1 MLVLA
6 LPAANAQKV
15 NTSSELA
22 KLEKADAAIAD
33 AKKGTKAST
42 WIAHAKAYADAYAL
56 PTKELGR
63 GVPEQMLMMNVG
75 RPEGAFESQFAGY
88 PAIVYSYEYV
98 DVYVVNG
105 ITEGEFMGAP
115 YYVCQ
120 YEYVDVYVHPQTGMI
135 DGWNQKKAIKDNLAE
150 TAIASYAKAYEM
162 DPKTESKVAAG
173 VLNLANS
180 LSIQA
185 DALNNMGK
193 VAEAAAAFE
202 LAFRAQQVVPA
213 IKADPNN
220 LYNAGMLTTMH
231 AATLQG
237 EEALAAF
244 SKGEKIFADALAAGF
259 KDESG
264 NIYYYIFHCFY
275 GQKEKNRDEYL
286 AKAKEALLTG
296 IKLYPKNT
304 TILDGLMQFYTAEEG
319 VGDPAEL
326 TEMIEALLKEDPTN
340 YDLWFGRGRV
350 YNAMKQYDECIKSF
364 EKCVELRPTE
374 FEPNFYV
381 GFFVIEK
388 ANAEVEKLNASTNLS
403 YQLYEEKNAAINL
416 IYAEALPWLEKA
428 HELNPTDVATVEYLN
443 GICFRLRDNE
453 GMQEKYDKYHA
464 LYMNMR

>member
-1 MLVLA
+1 MKKLVLMVVA
-6 LPAANAQKV
+6 AMVLAMPAVNAQKV
-15 NTSSELA
+15 NTDSEVAKLA
-22 KLEKADAAIAD
+22 KVDAAIAD
-33 AKKGTKAST
+33 AKKGAKAAT
-42 WIAHAKAYADAYAL
+42 WVAHAKAYADAYAL

-105 ITEGEFMGAP
+105 MIEGW
-115 YYVCQ
+115 
-120 YEYVDVYVHPQTGMI
+120 D
-135 DGWNQKKAIKDNLAE
+135 QKKAIKENLAE

-173 VLNLANS
+173 VLNLANA
-180 LSIQA
+180 LAIQA

-193 VAEAAAAFE
+193 VAEAAEAFE

-244 SKGEKIFADALAAGF
+244 NKGEKIFADALAAGF

-326 TEMIEALLKEDPTN
+326 TGMIEASLKEDPTN

-364 EKCVELRPTE
+364 EKCVELRPDE
-374 FEPNFYV
+374 FEPNFYTAY
-381 GFFVIEK
+381 FIIEK
-388 ANAEVEKLNASTNLS
+388 ANAEVEKLNSTPNMS
-403 YQLYEEKNAAINL
+403 YQLYEEENAKINL
-416 IYAEALPWLEKA
+416 IFAEAIPWLEKA
-428 HELNPTDVATVEYLN
+428 YAINPTDGATLEYLN
-443 GICFRLRDNE
+443 MLCFRLRDLD
-453 GMQEKYDKYHA
+453 GMMDKYNKYHE
-464 LYMNMR
+464 LFMNR

>member
-1 MLVLA
+1 MKKLVLMVVA
-6 LPAANAQKV
+6 AMVLAMPAANAQKV
-15 NTSSELA
+15 NTDSEVAKLA
-22 KLEKADAAIAD
+22 KVDAAIAD
-33 AKKGTKAST
+33 AKKGAKAAT
-42 WIAHAKAYADAYAL
+42 WVAHAKAYADAYAL

-105 ITEGEFMGAP
+105 MIEGW
-115 YYVCQ
+115 
-120 YEYVDVYVHPQTGMI
+120 D
-135 DGWNQKKAIKDNLAE
+135 QKKAIKENLAE

-173 VLNLANS
+173 VLNLANA

-326 TEMIEALLKEDPTN
+326 TGMIEASLKEDPTN

-364 EKCVELRPTE
+364 EKCVELRPEE
-374 FEPNFYV
+374 FEPNFYTAY
-381 GFFVIEK
+381 FIIEK
-388 ANAEVEKLNASTNLS
+388 ANAEVEKLNSTPNMS
-403 YQLYEEKNAAINL
+403 YQLYEEENAKINL
-416 IYAEALPWLEKA
+416 IFAEAIPWLEKA
-428 HELNPTDVATVEYLN
+428 YAINPTDGATIEYLN
-443 GICFRLRDNE
+443 MLCFRLRDLD
-453 GMQEKYDKYHA
+453 GMMDKYNKYHE
-464 LYMNMR
+464 LYMNR

>member
-1 MLVLA
+1 MKKLVLMVVA
-6 LPAANAQKV
+6 AMVLAMPAVNAQKV
-15 NTSSELA
+15 NTDSEVAKLA
-22 KLEKADAAIAD
+22 KVDAAIAD
-33 AKKGTKAST
+33 AKKGAKAAT
-42 WIAHAKAYADAYAL
+42 WVAHAKAYADAYAL

-105 ITEGEFMGAP
+105 MIEGW
-115 YYVCQ
+115 
-120 YEYVDVYVHPQTGMI
+120 D
-135 DGWNQKKAIKDNLAE
+135 QKKAIKENLAE

-173 VLNLANS
+173 VLNLANA

-193 VAEAAAAFE
+193 VAAAAEAFE

-244 SKGEKIFADALAAGF
+244 SKGEKIFTDALAAGF

-326 TEMIEALLKEDPTN
+326 TGMIEASLKEDPTN

-364 EKCVELRPTE
+364 EKCVELRPDE
-374 FEPNFYV
+374 FEPNFYTAY
-381 GFFVIEK
+381 FIIEK
-388 ANAEVEKLNASTNLS
+388 ANAEVEKLNSTPNMS
-403 YQLYEEKNAAINL
+403 YQLYEEENAKINL
-416 IYAEALPWLEKA
+416 IFAEAIPWLEKA
-428 HELNPTDVATVEYLN
+428 YAINPTDGATLEFLN
-443 GICFRLRDNE
+443 MLCFRLRDMD
-453 GMQEKYDKYHA
+453 GMMDKYNKYHE
-464 LYMNMR
+464 LYMNR

>member
-1 MLVLA
+1 MKKLVLMVVA
-6 LPAANAQKV
+6 AMVLAMPAVNAQKV
-15 NTSSELA
+15 NTDSEVAKLA
-22 KLEKADAAIAD
+22 KVDAAIAD
-33 AKKGTKAST
+33 AKKGAKAAT
-42 WIAHAKAYADAYAL
+42 WVAHAKAYADAYAL

-88 PAIVYSYEYV
+88 PAIVYRYEYV

-105 ITEGEFMGAP
+105 MIEGWD
-115 YYVCQ
+115 Q
-120 YEYVDVYVHPQTGMI
+120 R
-135 DGWNQKKAIKDNLAE
+135 KAIKENLAE

-180 LSIQA
+180 LAIQA

-326 TEMIEALLKEDPTN
+326 TGMIEASLKEDPTN

-364 EKCVELRPTE
+364 EKCVELRPDE
-374 FEPNFYV
+374 FEPNFYTAY
-381 GFFVIEK
+381 FIIEK
-388 ANAEVEKLNASTNLS
+388 ANAEVEKLNSTPNMS
-403 YQLYEEKNAAINL
+403 YQLYEEENAKINL
-416 IYAEALPWLEKA
+416 IFAEAIPWLEKA
-428 HELNPTDVATVEYLN
+428 YAINPTDGATLEYLN
-443 GICFRLRDNE
+443 MLCFRLRDLD
-453 GMQEKYDKYHA
+453 GMMDKYNKYHE
-464 LYMNMR
+464 LYMNR

>member
-1 MLVLA
+1 MKKLVLMVVA
-6 LPAANAQKV
+6 AMVLAMPAVNAQKV
-15 NTSSELA
+15 NTDSEVAKLA
-22 KLEKADAAIAD
+22 KVDAAIAD
-33 AKKGTKAST
+33 AKKGAKAAT
-42 WIAHAKAYADAYAL
+42 WVAHAKAYADAYAL

-105 ITEGEFMGAP
+105 MIEGW
-115 YYVCQ
+115 
-120 YEYVDVYVHPQTGMI
+120 D
-135 DGWNQKKAIKDNLAE
+135 QKKAIKENLAE
-150 TAIASYAKAYEM
+150 TAIASYTKAYEM

-173 VLNLANS
+173 VLNLANA
-180 LSIQA
+180 LTIQA

-193 VAEAAAAFE
+193 IADAAYAFE

-244 SKGEKIFADALAAGF
+244 NKGEKIFADALAAGF

-286 AKAKEALLTG
+286 PKAKEALLTG

-326 TEMIEALLKEDPTN
+326 TGMIEASLKEDPTN

-364 EKCVELRPTE
+364 EKCVELRPDE
-374 FEPNFYV
+374 FEPNFYTAY
-381 GFFVIEK
+381 FIIEK
-388 ANAEVEKLNASTNLS
+388 ANAEVEKLNSTPNMS
-403 YQLYEEKNAAINL
+403 YQLYEEENAKINL
-416 IYAEALPWLEKA
+416 IFAEAIPWLEKA
-428 HELNPTDVATVEYLN
+428 YAINPTDGATIEYLN
-443 GICFRLRDNE
+443 MLCFRLRDLD
-453 GMQEKYDKYHA
+453 GMMDKYNKYHE
-464 LYMNMR
+464 LYMNR

>member
-1 MLVLA
+1 MKKLVLMVVA
-6 LPAANAQKV
+6 AMVLAMPAVNAQKV
-15 NTSSELA
+15 NTDSEVAKLA
-22 KLEKADAAIAD
+22 KVDAAIAD
-33 AKKGTKAST
+33 AKKGAKAAT
-42 WIAHAKAYADAYAL
+42 WVAHAKAYADAYAL

-105 ITEGEFMGAP
+105 MIEGW
-115 YYVCQ
+115 
-120 YEYVDVYVHPQTGMI
+120 D
-135 DGWNQKKAIKDNLAE
+135 QKKAIKENLAE

-180 LSIQA
+180 LAIQA

-193 VAEAAAAFE
+193 VAEAAEAFE

-244 SKGEKIFADALAAGF
+244 NKGEKIFADALAAGF

-286 AKAKEALLTG
+286 PKAKEALLTG

-326 TEMIEALLKEDPTN
+326 TGMIEASLKEDPTN

-364 EKCVELRPTE
+364 EKCVELRPDE
-374 FEPNFYV
+374 FEPNFYTAY
-381 GFFVIEK
+381 FIIEK
-388 ANAEVEKLNASTNLS
+388 ANAEVEKLNSTPNMS
-403 YQLYEEKNAAINL
+403 YQLYEEENAKINL
-416 IYAEALPWLEKA
+416 IFAEAIPWLEKA
-428 HELNPTDVATVEYLN
+428 YAINPTDGATLEYLN
-443 GICFRLRDNE
+443 MLSFRLRDMD
-453 GMQEKYDKYHA
+453 GMMDKYNKYHE
-464 LYMNMR
+464 LYMNR

>member
-1 MLVLA
+1 MKKLVLMVVA
-6 LPAANAQKV
+6 AMVLAMPAVNAQKV
-15 NTSSELA
+15 NTDSEVAKLA
-22 KLEKADAAIAD
+22 KVDAAIAD
-33 AKKGTKAST
+33 AKKGAKAAT
-42 WIAHAKAYADAYAL
+42 WVAHAKAYADAYAL

-105 ITEGEFMGAP
+105 MIEGW
-115 YYVCQ
+115 
-120 YEYVDVYVHPQTGMI
+120 D
-135 DGWNQKKAIKDNLAE
+135 QKKAIKENLAE

-180 LSIQA
+180 LAIQA

-326 TEMIEALLKEDPTN
+326 TGMIEASLKEDPTN

-364 EKCVELRPTE
+364 EKCVELRPDE
-374 FEPNFYV
+374 FEPNFYTAY
-381 GFFVIEK
+381 FIIEK
-388 ANAEVEKLNASTNLS
+388 ANAEVEKLNSTPNMS
-403 YQLYEEKNAAINL
+403 YQLYEEENAKINL
-416 IYAEALPWLEKA
+416 IFAEAIPWLEKA
-428 HELNPTDVATVEYLN
+428 YAINPTDGATLEYLN
-443 GICFRLRDNE
+443 MLCFRLRDLD
-453 GMQEKYDKYHA
+453 GMMDKYNKYHE
-464 LYMNMR
+464 LYMNR

>member
-1 MLVLA
+1 MKKLVLMVVA
-6 LPAANAQKV
+6 AMVLAMPAVNAQKV
-15 NTSSELA
+15 NTDSEVAKLA
-22 KLEKADAAIAD
+22 KVDAAIAD
-33 AKKGTKAST
+33 AKKGAKAAT
-42 WIAHAKAYADAYAL
+42 WVAHAKAYADAYAL

-105 ITEGEFMGAP
+105 MIEGW
-115 YYVCQ
+115 
-120 YEYVDVYVHPQTGMI
+120 D
-135 DGWNQKKAIKDNLAE
+135 QKKAIKENLAE

-180 LSIQA
+180 LAIQA

-326 TEMIEALLKEDPTN
+326 TGMIEASLKEDPTN

-364 EKCVELRPTE
+364 EKCVELRPDE
-374 FEPNFYV
+374 FEPNFYTAY
-381 GFFVIEK
+381 FIIEK
-388 ANAEVEKLNASTNLS
+388 ANAEVEKLNSTPNMS
-403 YQLYEEKNAAINL
+403 YQLYEEENAKINL
-416 IYAEALPWLEKA
+416 IFAEAIPWLEKA
-428 HELNPTDVATVEYLN
+428 YAINPSDGATLEYLN
-443 GICFRLRDNE
+443 MLCFRLRDLD
-453 GMQEKYDKYHA
+453 GMMDKYNKYHE
-464 LYMNMR
+464 LFMNR

>member
-1 MLVLA
+1 MKKLVLMVVA
-6 LPAANAQKV
+6 AMMFAMPAVNAQKV
-15 NTSSELA
+15 NTDSEVAKLA
-22 KLEKADAAIAD
+22 KVDAAIAD
-33 AKKGTKAST
+33 AKKGAKAAT
-42 WIAHAKAYADAYAL
+42 WVAHAKAYAEAYAL

-75 RPEGAFESQFAGY
+75 RPAGAFESQFAGY

-105 ITEGEFMGAP
+105 MIEGW
-115 YYVCQ
+115 
-120 YEYVDVYVHPQTGMI
+120 D
-135 DGWNQKKAIKDNLAE
+135 QKKAIKENLAE

-173 VLNLANS
+173 VLNLANA
-180 LSIQA
+180 LAIQA

-193 VAEAAAAFE
+193 VAEAANAFE

-237 EEALAAF
+237 EEAIAAF
-244 SKGEKIFADALAAGF
+244 NKGEKIFADALEAGF

-275 GQKEKNRDEYL
+275 GQKEKNREEYL

-326 TEMIEALLKEDPTN
+326 TGMIEASLKEDPTN

-364 EKCVELRPTE
+364 EKCVELRPEE
-374 FEPNFYV
+374 FEPNFYTAY
-381 GFFVIEK
+381 FIIEK
-388 ANAEVEKLNASTNLS
+388 ANAEVEKLNSTPNLS
-403 YQLYEEKNAAINL
+403 YQLYEEENAKINL
-416 IYAEALPWLEKA
+416 IFAEAIPWLEKA
-428 HELNPTDVATVEYLN
+428 YAINPADGATLEYLN
-443 GICFRLRDNE
+443 MLCFRLRDMD
-453 GMQEKYDKYHA
+453 GMMDKYNKYHE
-464 LYMNMR
+464 LFMNR

>member
-1 MLVLA
+1 MKKLVLMVVA
-6 LPAANAQKV
+6 AMVLAMPAANAQKV
-15 NTSSELA
+15 NTDSEVAKLA
-22 KLEKADAAIAD
+22 KVDAAIAD
-33 AKKGTKAST
+33 AKKGAKAAT
-42 WIAHAKAYADAYAL
+42 WVAHAKAYADAYAL

-105 ITEGEFMGAP
+105 MIEGW
-115 YYVCQ
+115 
-120 YEYVDVYVHPQTGMI
+120 D
-135 DGWNQKKAIKDNLAE
+135 QKKAIKENLAE
-150 TAIASYAKAYEM
+150 TAIASYTKAYEM

-173 VLNLANS
+173 VLNLANA
-180 LSIQA
+180 LAIQA

-193 VAEAAAAFE
+193 IADAAYAFE

-244 SKGEKIFADALAAGF
+244 NKGEKIFADALAAGF

-326 TEMIEALLKEDPTN
+326 TGMIEASLKEDPTN

-364 EKCVELRPTE
+364 EKCVELRPEE
-374 FEPNFYV
+374 FEPNFYTAY
-381 GFFVIEK
+381 FIIEK
-388 ANAEVEKLNASTNLS
+388 ANAEVEKLNSTPNMS
-403 YQLYEEKNAAINL
+403 YQLYEEENAKINL
-416 IYAEALPWLEKA
+416 IFAEAIPWLEKA
-428 HELNPTDVATVEYLN
+428 YAINPTDGATIEYLN
-443 GICFRLRDNE
+443 MLCFRLRDLD
-453 GMQEKYDKYHA
+453 GMMDKYNKYHE
-464 LYMNMR
+464 LYMNR

>member
-1 MLVLA
+1 MKKLVLMVVA
-6 LPAANAQKV
+6 AMVLAMPAVNAQKV
-15 NTSSELA
+15 NTDSEVAKLA
-22 KLEKADAAIAD
+22 KVDAAIAD
-33 AKKGTKAST
+33 AKKGAKAAT
-42 WIAHAKAYADAYAL
+42 WVAHAKAYADAYAL

-105 ITEGEFMGAP
+105 MIEGW
-115 YYVCQ
+115 
-120 YEYVDVYVHPQTGMI
+120 D
-135 DGWNQKKAIKDNLAE
+135 QKKAIKENLAE

-162 DPKTESKVAAG
+162 DPKTEPKVAAG

-180 LSIQA
+180 LAIQA

-193 VAEAAAAFE
+193 VAEAAEAFE

-326 TEMIEALLKEDPTN
+326 TGMIEASLKEDPTN

-364 EKCVELRPTE
+364 EKCVELRPDE
-374 FEPNFYV
+374 FEPNFYTAY
-381 GFFVIEK
+381 FIIEK
-388 ANAEVEKLNASTNLS
+388 ANAEVEKLNSTPNMS
-403 YQLYEEKNAAINL
+403 YQLYEEENAKINL
-416 IYAEALPWLEKA
+416 IFAEAIPWLEKA
-428 HELNPTDVATVEYLN
+428 YAINPTDGATLEYLN
-443 GICFRLRDNE
+443 MLCFRLRDLD
-453 GMQEKYDKYHA
+453 GMMDKYNKYHE
-464 LYMNMR
+464 LFMNR

>member
-1 MLVLA
+1 MKKLVLMVVA
-6 LPAANAQKV
+6 AMVLAMPAVNAQKV
-15 NTSSELA
+15 NTDSEVAKLA
-22 KLEKADAAIAD
+22 KVDAAIAD
-33 AKKGTKAST
+33 AKKGAKAAT
-42 WIAHAKAYADAYAL
+42 WVAHAKAYADAYAL

-105 ITEGEFMGAP
+105 MIEGW
-115 YYVCQ
+115 
-120 YEYVDVYVHPQTGMI
+120 D
-135 DGWNQKKAIKDNLAE
+135 QKKAIKENLAE

-180 LSIQA
+180 LAIQA

-244 SKGEKIFADALAAGF
+244 NKGEKIFADALAAGF

-326 TEMIEALLKEDPTN
+326 TGMIEASLKEDPTN

-364 EKCVELRPTE
+364 EKCVELRPDE
-374 FEPNFYV
+374 FEPNFYTAY
-381 GFFVIEK
+381 FIIEK
-388 ANAEVEKLNASTNLS
+388 ANAEVEKLNSTPNMS
-403 YQLYEEKNAAINL
+403 YQLYEEENAKINL
-416 IYAEALPWLEKA
+416 IFAEAIPWLEKA
-428 HELNPTDVATVEYLN
+428 YAINPTDGATLEYLN
-443 GICFRLRDNE
+443 MLCFRLRDLD
-453 GMQEKYDKYHA
+453 GMMDKYNKYHE
-464 LYMNMR
+464 LFMNR

>member
-1 MLVLA
+1 MKKLVLMVVA
-6 LPAANAQKV
+6 AMVLAMPAVNAQKV
-15 NTSSELA
+15 NTDSEVAKLA
-22 KLEKADAAIAD
+22 KVDAAIAD
-33 AKKGTKAST
+33 AKKGAKAAT
-42 WIAHAKAYADAYAL
+42 WVAHAKAYADAYAL

-105 ITEGEFMGAP
+105 MIEGW
-115 YYVCQ
+115 
-120 YEYVDVYVHPQTGMI
+120 D
-135 DGWNQKKAIKDNLAE
+135 QKKAIKENLAE

-173 VLNLANS
+173 VLNLANA
-180 LSIQA
+180 LTIQA

-193 VAEAAAAFE
+193 VADAAYAFE

-244 SKGEKIFADALAAGF
+244 NKGEKIFADALAAGF

-326 TEMIEALLKEDPTN
+326 TGMIEASLKEDPTN

-364 EKCVELRPTE
+364 EKCVELRPDE
-374 FEPNFYV
+374 FEPNFYTAY
-381 GFFVIEK
+381 FIIEK
-388 ANAEVEKLNASTNLS
+388 ANAEVEKLNSTPNMS
-403 YQLYEEKNAAINL
+403 YQLYEEENAKINL
-416 IYAEALPWLEKA
+416 IFAEAIPWLEKA
-428 HELNPTDVATVEYLN
+428 YAINPTDGATLEYLN
-443 GICFRLRDNE
+443 MLCFRLRDLD
-453 GMQEKYDKYHA
+453 GMMDKYNKYHE
-464 LYMNMR
+464 LYMNR

>member
-1 MLVLA
+1 MKKLVLMVVA
-6 LPAANAQKV
+6 AMVLAMPAVNAQKV
-15 NTSSELA
+15 NTDSEVAKLA
-22 KLEKADAAIAD
+22 KVDAAIAD
-33 AKKGTKAST
+33 AKKGAKAAT
-42 WIAHAKAYADAYAL
+42 WVAHAKAYADAYAL

-105 ITEGEFMGAP
+105 MIEGWD
-115 YYVCQ
+115 Q
-120 YEYVDVYVHPQTGMI
+120 R
-135 DGWNQKKAIKDNLAE
+135 KAIKENLAE

-173 VLNLANS
+173 VLNLANA
-180 LSIQA
+180 LTIQA

-193 VAEAAAAFE
+193 IADAAYAFE

-244 SKGEKIFADALAAGF
+244 NKGEKIFADALAAGF

-286 AKAKEALLTG
+286 PKAKEALLTG

-326 TEMIEALLKEDPTN
+326 TGMIEASLKEDPTN

-364 EKCVELRPTE
+364 EKCVELRPEE
-374 FEPNFYV
+374 FEPNFYTAY
-381 GFFVIEK
+381 FIIEK
-388 ANAEVEKLNASTNLS
+388 ANAEVEKLNSTPNMS
-403 YQLYEEKNAAINL
+403 YQLYEEENAKINL
-416 IYAEALPWLEKA
+416 IFAEAIPWLEKA
-428 HELNPTDVATVEYLN
+428 YAINPTDGATIEYLN
-443 GICFRLRDNE
+443 MLCFRLRDLD
-453 GMQEKYDKYHA
+453 GMMDKYNKYHE
-464 LYMNMR
+464 LYMNR

>member
-1 MLVLA
+1 MKKLVLMVVA
-6 LPAANAQKV
+6 AMVLAMPAVNAQKV
-15 NTSSELA
+15 NTDSEVAKLA
-22 KLEKADAAIAD
+22 KVDAAIAD
-33 AKKGTKAST
+33 AKKGAKAAT
-42 WIAHAKAYADAYAL
+42 WVAHAKAYADAYAL

-105 ITEGEFMGAP
+105 MIEGW
-115 YYVCQ
+115 
-120 YEYVDVYVHPQTGMI
+120 D
-135 DGWNQKKAIKDNLAE
+135 QKKAIKENLAE
-150 TAIASYAKAYEM
+150 TAIASYTKAYEM

-173 VLNLANS
+173 VLNLANA

-193 VAEAAAAFE
+193 IADAAYAFE
-202 LAFRAQQVVPA
+202 LAFRAQQVIPS

-244 SKGEKIFADALAAGF
+244 NKGEKIFADALAAGF

-286 AKAKEALLTG
+286 PKAKEALLTG

-326 TEMIEALLKEDPTN
+326 TGMIEASLKEDPTN

-364 EKCVELRPTE
+364 EKCVELRPEE
-374 FEPNFYV
+374 FEPNFYTAY
-381 GFFVIEK
+381 FIIEK
-388 ANAEVEKLNASTNLS
+388 ANAEVEKLNSTPNMS
-403 YQLYEEKNAAINL
+403 YQLYEEENAKINL
-416 IYAEALPWLEKA
+416 IFAEAIPWLEKA
-428 HELNPTDVATVEYLN
+428 YAINPADGATLEYLN
-443 GICFRLRDNE
+443 MLCFRLRDLD
-453 GMQEKYDKYHA
+453 GMMDKYNKYHE
-464 LYMNMR
+464 LYKNR